1 MEILNSINTLNS
13 IKINDN
19 KLLPLQTSIVSDEDF
34 NNLSDKDK
42 KKVSKIKWKKISE
55 VYTNYK
61 LMDNPSYDDILQGKL
76 GNCYLLSV
84 LGTFA
89 LYPERLKKLFANSY
103 NLSDEYNIKIIN

>member
-42 KKVSKIKWKKISE
+42 KKVSKIKWKKI
-55 VYTNYK
+55 
-61 LMDNPSYDDILQGKL
+61 
-76 GNCYLLSV
+76 
-84 LGTFA
+84 
-89 LYPERLKKLFANSY
+89 
-103 NLSDEYNIKIIN
+103 